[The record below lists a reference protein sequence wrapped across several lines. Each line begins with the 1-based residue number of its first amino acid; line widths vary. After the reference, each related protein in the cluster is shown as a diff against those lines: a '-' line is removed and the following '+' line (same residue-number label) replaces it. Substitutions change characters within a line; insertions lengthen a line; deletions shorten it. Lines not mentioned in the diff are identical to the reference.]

1 MERNIKGDIAIL
13 ENNYSLLQAEFKNY
27 EEGKSKFASREAIL
41 DLMIRNQNELRAL
54 RAENS
59 KTLTL
64 NNKKNNSN

>member
-1 MERNIKGDIAIL
+1 MERNIKGDISRL
-13 ENNYSLLQAEFKNY
+13 ENNYSLLQAEFNHY

-41 DLMIRNQNELRAL
+41 DLMIRNQNEIRAL